1 MNGYMGKILVVD
13 LAKKE
18 LKDEPLNEQYARD
31 FIGAGG
37 IACRYLADLTT
48 EKTDPL
54 SADNPLIFMA
64 GLLTG
69 TGGPSFSRW
78 VVAARSP
85 YTTYYGDANGA
96 AHFGSELRFAGYDG
110 IILKGK
116 SDKPV
121 YLYIKDG
128 KAELK
133 DAGKLWGK
141 NTYETID
148 AIRKEYDDPRTRVA
162 CIGQAGE
169 NLVLFANIM
178 TEDGHCAGRA
188 GMGCVM
194 GSKKLKAIAVRG
206 KAKIPMADPEKFRE
220 FARGAMEEVKSGFVT
235 TIMHDTG
242 TCGWVDSGIAYGDTP
257 SKYYTIATM
266 PEATD
271 ISGVT
276 QAEQYQVGNTACFG
290 CPIGCRK
297 VLHIKEG
304 RFKTEKPTEGPEY
317 ETLISWGPQ
326 LMIADM
332 GAINHFNELVNGY
345 GFDSISSGSSAAFAF
360 YLYEKGVI
368 TSKDT
373 GGLELKW
380 GDIDVT
386 LKLIDLIARNEGFG
400 KILQEGTKRMA
411 ARYNRPGE
419 AMQVK
424 GLEFPMHDPRAYC
437 CMGLAYATS
446 NRGADHNKSDAYL
459 VENGMGNPDLGL
471 NPGDRWG
478 DDKAP
483 MVVLSQDWRSLTDAL
498 GICHFAM
505 MSTQSIV
512 DMINASTGWG
522 VDQEAI
528 LKAGERIFQLM
539 RAMTCRFGVTPKDD
553 ELPEI
558 AMRPIVESG
567 QEGNV
572 PNMAK
577 MLPEYYDIRDWD
589 KSTGKPSKARMEKLG
604 VGALAGT
611 FGIK

>member
-18 LKDEPLNEQYARD
+18 LTDEPLNEQYARD

-54 SADNPLIFMA
+54 GPDNPLIFMA

-133 DAGKLWGK
+133 DAANLWGK
-141 NTYETID
+141 TTYQTIE
-148 AIRKEYDDPRTRVA
+148 AIRKEYDDQRTRVA

-206 KAKIPMADPEKFRE
+206 KAKIPMKDPEKFRE

-276 QAEQYQVGNTACFG
+276 QAEKYQVGNTACFG
-290 CPIGCRK
+290 CPISCRK

-317 ETLISWGPQ
+317 ETLIAWGPQ

-345 GFDSISSGSSAAFAF
+345 GFDSISSGSSVAFAF

-386 LKLIDLIARNEGFG
+386 LKLIDLIAKNEGFG
-400 KILQEGTKRMA
+400 KIIQEGTKRMA

-505 MSTQSIV
+505 MSTQSII

-558 AMRPIVESG
+558 ALRPIPDGG

-577 MLPEYYDIRDWD
+577 MLPEYYEIRDWD
-589 KSTGKPSKARMEKLG
+589 KASGKPSKNRMEKLG
-604 VGALAGT
+604 IGALTGT
-611 FGIK
+611 LGI

>member
-54 SADNPLIFMA
+54 GPDNPLIFMA

-78 VVAARSP
+78 VVASRSP

-110 IILKGK
+110 IIVKGQ

-133 DAGKLWGK
+133 DAANLWGK
-141 NTYETID
+141 TTYQTIET
-148 AIRKEYDDPRTRVA
+148 IRKEHDDQRTRVA
-162 CIGQAGE
+162 CVGQAGE
-169 NLVLFANIM
+169 NRVLFANIM

-206 KAKIPMADPEKFRE
+206 KAKIQMAEPEKFRE
-220 FARGAMEEVKSGFVT
+220 FARGAMDEVKSGFVT

-242 TCGWVDSGIAYGDTP
+242 TSGWVDSGIAYGDTP

-276 QAEQYQVGNTACFG
+276 QAEKWQVGNTACFG

-297 VLHIKEG
+297 VLHIKDG

-317 ETLISWGPQ
+317 ETLIAWGPQ

-360 YLYEKGVI
+360 YLYDKGVI

-386 LKLIDLIARNEGFG
+386 IKLIELIAKNEGFG
-400 KILQEGTKRMA
+400 KIIQEGTKRMA

-424 GLEFPMHDPRAYC
+424 GLEFPMHDPRAFC

-459 VENGMGNPDLGL
+459 VENGMGNPDLNL
-471 NPGDRWG
+471 NPGDRFG
-478 DDKAP
+478 DDKAQ
-483 MVVLSQDWRSLTDAL
+483 MVALSQDWRSLTDAL

-512 DMINASTGWG
+512 DMVNASTGWTMD
-522 VDQEAI
+522 VDSL

-558 AMRPIVESG
+558 ALRPIPDSG

-589 KSTGKPSKARMEKLG
+589 KSTGKPSKARMETMG
-604 VGALAGT
+604 MGALANT
-611 FGIK
+611 FGI